1 MSHYVRLFVE
11 GGLDQ
16 LLSRNK
22 APQYKPPYLSLA
34 EQEELTAIISE
45 QTPYDLGFTQEAYW
59 NTKLIQELLMDRF
72 DVGMTREGIRMMLRR
87 LGFRYTRPTYVLV
100 KADKQKQENFEQE
113 LDMIKKV
120 MTDSCVLLYEDESHI
135 RDVQTLHATWQ
146 PKGKQKQVPVSGSQ
160 TTLHL
165 FGAVNPE
172 KGSVYC
178 MEADRCNA
186 QTF

>member
-45 QTPYDLGFTQEAYW
+45 QTPHDLGFTQEAYW

-72 DVGMTREGIRMMLRR
+72 DVGMTRE
-87 LGFRYTRPTYVLV
+87 
-100 KADKQKQENFEQE
+100 DK
-113 LDMIKKV
+113 
-120 MTDSCVLLYEDESHI
+120 
-135 RDVQTLHATWQ
+135 
-146 PKGKQKQVPVSGSQ
+146 
-160 TTLHL
+160 
-165 FGAVNPE
+165 
-172 KGSVYC
+172 
-178 MEADRCNA
+178 
-186 QTF
+186 

>member
-1 MSHYVRLFVE
+1 MVMEGHMGIEVSAVLDLNRKSVSHYVRLFVE

-45 QTPYDLGFTQEAYW
+45 QTPHDLGFTQEAYW

-87 LGFRYTRPTYVLV
+87 LGFRYTRPTYVLI

-113 LDMIKKV
+113 LDMIKKSN
-120 MTDSCVLLYEDESHI
+120 DPLLCVAL
-135 RDVQTLHATWQ
+135 
-146 PKGKQKQVPVSGSQ
+146 
-160 TTLHL
+160 
-165 FGAVNPE
+165 
-172 KGSVYC
+172 
-178 MEADRCNA
+178 
-186 QTF
+186 